1 MFFILNSKLFG
12 PMCFP
17 FSFPFFSLSVAQQF
31 LWWLL
36 PMHGFNLVQAAA
48 YHRKLFGS
56 LSAHQAHREQNTFQN
71 ISILAVCGTGDMR
84 AAQPRLPSVARQPVR
99 TSRHASPLMFPVTVA
114 TEKFY

>member
-1 MFFILNSKLFG
+1 
-12 PMCFP
+12 
-17 FSFPFFSLSVAQQF
+17 
-31 LWWLL
+31 
-36 PMHGFNLVQAAA
+36 MHGFNLVQAAA

-56 LSAHQAHREQNTFQN
+56 LSPHQEQREQNTFQN
-71 ISILAVCGTGDMR
+71 ISILAVCGAGDMR